1 MTGAELKALREELNL
16 SRAKASRQVE
26 VSERTW
32 ARWDAGTQKMPAGVI
47 KRFRL
52 LNAPD
57 RVEQ

>member
-32 ARWDAGTQKMPAGVI
+32 AQWEAGTQKMPAGVI

>member
-1 MTGAELKALREELNL
+1 MTGADLKALREEFDL

-32 ARWDAGTQKMPAGVI
+32 ARWEAGKQNIPAGVM